1 MTKRLNERL
10 RLLFVLMLTLLTG
23 CVTSPPREVNN
34 LCSIFREKDDW
45 HEDAVAAAD
54 KWGTEV
60 PVLMAIMHQE
70 SKFVGDNEPDF
81 EWFLFVPLGRAS
93 TAYGYTQALDTT
105 WETYQR
111 DTGNWGADRDDFA
124 DAVDF
129 IGWYSAQSYRRNKI
143 RRNDTYHLYLAY
155 HEGHGGFERRSFRNK
170 QWLKNIAKRVSGKSI
185 AYRRQYNSCKASL
198 DSGGWFW

>member
-93 TAYGYTQALDTT
+93 TAYGYAQALDTT

>member
-1 MTKRLNERL
+1 MMKFL
-10 RLLFVLMLTLLTG
+10 RLVLASLFVGALVG
-23 CVTSPPREVNN
+23 CVSSPPKKIDNI
-34 LCSIFREKDDW
+34 CSVFREKDDW
-45 HEDAVAAAD
+45 HEDALEAAK

-70 SKFVGDNEPDF
+70 SKFVGDNKPAF
-81 EWFLFVPLGRAS
+81 EWFLIIPLGRAS
-93 TAYGYTQALDTT
+93 SAYGYAQALDET
-105 WETYQR
+105 WDTYVR
-111 DTGNWGADRDDFA
+111 ATGNWGADRDDFA

-129 IGWYSAQSYRRNKI
+129 IGWYSSESYRRNKI

-170 QWLKNIAKRVSGKSI
+170 QWLKNIAKKVSGKSI
-185 AYRRQYNSCKASL
+185 AYRRQYAGCKDSL